1 MVIIL
6 KEKKDKSFNICLI
19 LFRLISVVIIII
31 CLILLYNW
39 HKENTENSSLSDEL
53 SDSFITATSEV
64 TPKSESDTSENSST
78 TYESIEVNFEDLLS
92 QNPQTVGW
100 IKVNNTNINF
110 PIVQS
115 QDNNFYLKHNFK
127 KNYNSAGWIFADYTN
142 NFDILDENTIIY
154 GHNRQN
160 GTMFSNLKFLLKQD
174 WFNDDANKTFIF
186 NTKNNKYIAQI
197 FSVYKIS
204 KNNLTLNTSFENET
218 DFAETITSWKESSV
232 CSFDITPNYKD
243 NIITLCTCDNN
254 TQYRI
259 VVHAKLINVD

>member
-142 NFDILDENTIIY
+142 NFLKKSEISDLENYLWLFTKSWPTIY
-154 GHNRQN
+154 EV
-160 GTMFSNLKFLLKQD
+160 QD
-174 WFNDDANKTFIF
+174 
-186 NTKNNKYIAQI
+186 KNE
-197 FSVYKIS
+197 KIS
-204 KNNLTLNTSFENET
+204 LQ
-218 DFAETITSWKESSV
+218 
-232 CSFDITPNYKD
+232 
-243 NIITLCTCDNN
+243 IIG
-254 TQYRI
+254 Q
-259 VVHAKLINVD
+259 